1 MDYYKNQTYY
11 DVLGISEN
19 ASFENI
25 ERAKN
30 RLKFEERVPF
40 SMWEKIDEAYSILSD
55 KEKRKEYDKS
65 LKIIDSNDEITHN
78 VLSNNGVELSVKD
91 EIHSNSDH
99 TSSSILDESDEIYS
113 NSDHTSS
120 SIVNEDEQSLNNSS
134 KYKVNE
140 KIILPKKIN
149 LRKEN
154 FSSILSD
161 ETYFSI
167 IEDIQTE
174 ERNIINLY
182 SQKIEEQILNLLSSP
197 HNNIEL
203 EKNRIRYENQI
214 ELLKEMIE
222 IRKSAR
228 KKENELSKSDLRL
241 LALKYELYL
250 QKFKLKNINKKI
262 EEYNNSN
269 EVSKVSEE
277 LSQVNKEILKT
288 DEKFSI
294 KNIKFVKNIMGFSS
308 KKYKVVKEKIGSFIN
323 ETFGLNEP
331 KKIKR

>member
-11 DVLGISEN
+11 DVLGVSEE
-19 ASFENI
+19 ASFESI

-40 SMWEKIDEAYSILSD
+40 SMWEKIDEAYSVLSD

-65 LKIIDSNDEITHN
+65 LKSIVSSEEKIEDVLYNNDTKSSNIE
-78 VLSNNGVELSVKD
+78 
-91 EIHSNSDH
+91 
-99 TSSSILDESDEIYS
+99 EIYS

-120 SIVNEDEQSLNNSS
+120 SVLDYDNEIYSNSDKSSSSILDKEEKDLNNSS

-140 KIILPKKIN
+140 KITLPKKIS

-154 FSSILSD
+154 FSSMLSD
-161 ETYFSI
+161 EAYFSI

-214 ELLKEMIE
+214 ELLKEIIE
-222 IRKSAR
+222 IRKNAR

-241 LALKYELYL
+241 LALKQELYL
-250 QKFKLKNINKKI
+250 QKFKLKNIKKKI
-262 EEYNNSN
+262 EEYNNSD
-269 EVSKVSEE
+269 EISKVSDE
-277 LSQVNKEILKT
+277 LSQVNQEITKNN
-288 DEKFSI
+288 EKFSI
-294 KNIKFVKNIMGFSS
+294 KNIKFVKNIMDFSS
-308 KKYKVVKEKIGSFIN
+308 KKYKIVKEKIGSFVN
-323 ETFGLNEP
+323 ETFALNEP